1 MERTLPRLVAA
12 RSLDDLEDPAAV
24 IRGRVDRWAQAAGST
39 RRAVTNLIAG
49 LIPREVGVTDPDMAQ
64 GLKERDEA
72 MQSRARALAEQA
84 IQQNQVGCAGSVPH
98 LPIRSPG
105 NVGSKP

>member
-1 MERTLPRLVAA
+1 
-12 RSLDDLEDPAAV
+12 
-24 IRGRVDRWAQAAGST
+24 
-39 RRAVTNLIAG
+39 
-49 LIPREVGVTDPDMAQ
+49 MAQ